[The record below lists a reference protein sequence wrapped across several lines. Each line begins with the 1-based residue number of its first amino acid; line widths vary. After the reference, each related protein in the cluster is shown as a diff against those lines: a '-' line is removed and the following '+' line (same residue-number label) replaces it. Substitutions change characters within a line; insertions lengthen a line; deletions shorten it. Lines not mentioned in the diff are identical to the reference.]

1 MFSIVETET
10 IFKEIEMADIELV
23 RLTIT
28 VESQDQKDAILEVL
42 EEGEM
47 NGELDFTIDVR
58 TEFVTDEERI

>member
-47 NGELDFTIDVR
+47 NGELDFTFDVR
-58 TEFVTDEERI
+58 TEFVTAGEGI

>member
-10 IFKEIEMADIELV
+10 IFKEIEMTDLV

-47 NGELDFTIDVR
+47 NGELDFTFDVR
-58 TEFVTDEERI
+58 TEFVTAGERI

>member
-47 NGELDFTIDVR
+47 NGELDFTFDVR
-58 TEFVTDEERI
+58 TEFVTAGERI